1 MTTSRKLTSLIICV
15 VCLFTLVLSGYAP
28 APDSVDLDNAE
39 LVPLYENGLRVSDGI
54 LLNGTTYVPLR
65 SFSDA
70 VGVEI
75 EIAWDSETDT
85 ATVTGNGLDLSVTVG
100 QQYMTAN
107 GRCLYIPMGVLIYN
121 GSVIVPVRELAKVY
135 GVEVEWHEESSSI
148 SLIAENAEFIK
159 SADEFY
165 NEDDLYWLSRIINS
179 ESGNQPM
186 DGKIGVGNVVL
197 NRVEDPTCPDTIYNV
212 IFDRKYGVQFSVTTN
227 GTIYNTPNDESV
239 VAAKLCLEG
248 YEIVEDAIYF
258 VNPDIGVSSWFVNT
272 RVFVASI
279 GDHDFYA

>member
-1 MTTSRKLTSLIICV
+1 MTTSRKLISLIICV

-28 APDSVDLDNAE
+28 ANDSVDFENAQS
-39 LVPLYENGLRVSDGI
+39 VPLYKNGIRVSEGI

-75 EIAWDSETDT
+75 EIAWDAETDT
-85 ATVTGNGLDLSVTVG
+85 ATVTGDGLTLSITVG

-107 GRCLYIPMGVLIYN
+107 GRCLYIPLGVFNYN
-121 GSVIVPVRELAKVY
+121 GSVLVPVRELSRVY

-148 SLIAENAEFIK
+148 SLLAENPEFIQPG
-159 SADEFY
+159 DEFY
-165 NEDDLYWLSRIINS
+165 VEEDLYWLSRIINS
-179 ESGNQPM
+179 EAGNQPL

-197 NRVEDPTCPDTIYNV
+197 NRVADPTCPDTIYNV

-227 GTIYNTPNDESV
+227 GTIYNAPNDESI

-248 YEIVEDAIYF
+248 YSIVEDAIYF

-272 RVFVASI
+272 RVFVATI